1 MALEVLAV
9 LARTRMGEYTGIA
22 TELDGMIAEVTGPP
36 GMLWKLKE
44 TLAVF
49 TVCWFWGEDVI

>member
-1 MALEVLAV
+1 MEVLAD
-9 LARTRMGEYTGIA
+9 LASTRMGEYTGIVTA
-22 TELDGMIAEVTGPP
+22 LDGIMAEVTGPP

-49 TVCWFWGEDVI
+49 TSCWAGGDEVI